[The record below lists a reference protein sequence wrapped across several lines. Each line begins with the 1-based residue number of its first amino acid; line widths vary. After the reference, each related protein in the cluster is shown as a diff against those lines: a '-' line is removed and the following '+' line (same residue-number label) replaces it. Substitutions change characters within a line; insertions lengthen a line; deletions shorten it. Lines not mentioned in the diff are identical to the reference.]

1 METVLENYTKLELI
15 ALLEE
20 QKTTASK
27 IKEEANVLEE
37 KAQGLAIKSLRLEDE
52 NTFLKYQI
60 EQLKRLAFGQK
71 RERFENPDNKQ
82 LSLPF
87 ELEPEVKK
95 QLEQTTTEKITY
107 ERRKTNPNHTGRQPL
122 PEHLP
127 VEEIEIYPPGDLS
140 DMTCI
145 GKEVTD
151 ELEYA
156 PARYYIKRYIRY
168 KYAPKDKEG
177 VLIGQLPSRL
187 IEKGIA
193 GPGLLA
199 SILVDK
205 FVDHLPLYRQQMRF
219 KRAGIA
225 IASSTLEGWT
235 RQSLKILD
243 ILYQHLLK
251 ETRAKGCL
259 QADETP
265 IKVLDKDK
273 KGSCHQGYYWV
284 YHSPVDK
291 TILFDYQPGR
301 SIGAANH
308 VLDGFKGYLQTDGYA
323 AYDSIG
329 KSNDIIH
336 LNCWA
341 HARREFEKALTNDK
355 DRAEIALLFIQSLY
369 AVEAKA
375 RAEKLTAEQRKTLRL
390 DKSLT
395 TINAF
400 AKWMTTELKD
410 GTILP
415 KSQIGKAINYS
426 LSRWEKLSAYLYDG
440 LLEIDNNLI
449 ENAIRPIA
457 IGRKNYLFAGS
468 HEAAQRAAC
477 IYSFFAICKKHEVN
491 PYNWLK
497 YVFENIMDT
506 KVTELQKLY
515 PQNFIEGEKM

>member
-1 METVLENYTKLELI
+1 MEKALENYTKLELI

-27 IKEEANVLEE
+27 IQKMAHVLEKKSIHLE
-37 KAQGLAIKSLRLEDE
+37 KKSIHLEDE
-52 NTFLKYQI
+52 NIVLKYQI

-71 RERFENPDNKQ
+71 RERFEHPDNKQ

-87 ELEPEVKK
+87 EMEPEAKK
-95 QLEQTTTEKITY
+95 QLEQATTEKITY

-127 VEEIEIYPPGDLS
+127 VEEVEIYPPGDLS
-140 DMTCI
+140 EMTCI

-168 KYAPKDKEG
+168 KYAPNNKEG
-177 VLIGQLPSRL
+177 VLIGQLPPRI

-199 SILVDK
+199 SIVVDK
-205 FVDHLPLYRQQMRF
+205 YVDHLPLYRQKMRF
-219 KRAGIA
+219 KREDIA

-251 ETRAKGCL
+251 QTRAKGYL

-265 IKVLDKDK
+265 LKVLDKDK

-284 YHSPVDK
+284 YHCPMDK
-291 TILFDYQPGR
+291 TVLFDYQPGR
-301 SIGAANH
+301 SIAAANH
-308 VLDGFKGYLQTDGYA
+308 VLEGFKGYLQTDGYA
-323 AYDSIG
+323 AYDRIG
-329 KSNDIIH
+329 KKNDIVH

-341 HARREFEKALTNDK
+341 HTRREFEKALTNDK
-355 DRAEIALLFIQSLY
+355 ERAQIALMFIQSLY
-369 AVEAKA
+369 AVEAQA
-375 RAEKLTAEQRKTLRL
+375 RAEKMTAEQRKTRRL
-390 DKSLT
+390 DKSLP

-400 AKWMTTELKD
+400 AKWMTTELKN

-415 KSQIGKAINYS
+415 KSLLGKAINYS

-440 LLEIDNNLI
+440 VLEIDNNLI

-468 HEAAQRAAC
+468 HEAAQRAAG

-491 PYNWLK
+491 PYKWLK

-515 PQNFIEGEKM
+515 PQNFIESTNM